1 MSQRYQRE
9 IEEILQQVNEKG
21 GGGKG
26 PAEPGTGKLRPSS
39 RRPRGGDGRSVLGF
53 IRIPSPGRLFF
64 AGLALLVAALVLRT
78 AVPGVSGPMVWVGVG
93 LFIAAYIMFFTRA
106 RRPSERRWR
115 GRTID
120 DEFQPGLLER
130 LWTWLR
136 GR

>member
-21 GGGKG
+21 EGGKG
-26 PAEPGTGKLRPSS
+26 PTEPGTGKLLPSP
-39 RRPRGGDGRSVLGF
+39 RRPRRGDDRSISRF
-53 IRIPSPGRLFF
+53 IRLPSPGRLFV

-115 GRTID
+115 GRTI
-120 DEFQPGLLER
+120 EGEVQPGLLER
-130 LWTWLR
+130 LWTLLR